1 MLELKNLGKFYSDQ
15 KILENLNLSIEP
27 GEIFCILGPSG
38 AGKSTLLNIVA
49 GIIDSYEGKVVND
62 AKRIGYVFQEDRLLP
77 WMNVEDNIKIVNDA
91 LTSQEI
97 SHLLI
102 EMELL
107 KDKNKMP
114 HELSGGM
121 RQRVAIARAFAYKPD
136 LLLLDEPFKSL
147 DYSLKSKMIDALL
160 RLWNETEITVLFV
173 THDMDE
179 ALWTADRIALLAKY
193 PKGLLDIFSI
203 ENPRVLSSED
213 VIRHKNS
220 IKTYWEESI

>member
-1 MLELKNLGKFYSDQ
+1 MLELKNLGKLYNDQ
-15 KILENLNLSIEP
+15 KILENINLSIEP

-38 AGKSTLLNIVA
+38 AGKSTLLNIIA
-49 GIIDSYEGKVVND
+49 GIMDSYEGNVVND

-77 WMNVEDNIKIVNDA
+77 WMNVEDNIKVVNDA
-91 LTSQEI
+91 LTHKEI
-97 SHLLI
+97 SHLLM

-107 KDKNKMP
+107 KDKDKRPN
-114 HELSGGM
+114 ELSGGM

-147 DYSLKSKMIDALL
+147 DYSLKSKMIEALL
-160 RLWNETEITVLFV
+160 RLWSETEITVLFV

-179 ALWTADRIALLAKY
+179 ALWTADRIALLAKH
-193 PKGLLDIFSI
+193 PKGLLDIFNI
-203 ENPRVLSSED
+203 ENSRALSGDD
-213 VIRHKNS
+213 VIRYKNS

>member
-1 MLELKNLGKFYSDQ
+1 MLEIKNLSKLYNGQ
-15 KILENLNLSIEP
+15 IILNDINLRIES
-27 GEIFCILGPSG
+27 GEVFCILGPSG

-49 GIIDSYEGKVVND
+49 GIMDSYDGKVINK

-77 WMNVEDNIKIVNDA
+77 WLSLEDNIKVVNDT
-91 LTSQEI
+91 LSQQEI
-97 SHLLI
+97 NHLLI
-102 EMELL
+102 EMELMN
-107 KDKNKMP
+107 DKAKMP

-147 DYSLKSKMIDALL
+147 DYTLKAKMVDALL
-160 RLWNETEITVLFV
+160 RLWHETEITVLFV

-179 ALWTADRIALLAKY
+179 ALWTADRIALLAKH
-193 PKGLLDIFSI
+193 PKGLLDIFNI
-203 ENPRVLSSED
+203 ENPRALSD
-213 VIRHKNS
+213 DDLIRYKIS

>member
-15 KILENLNLSIEP
+15 KILEDINLSIEP

-49 GIIDSYEGKVVND
+49 GILDSYDGNVVND

-97 SHLLI
+97 IHLLN

-147 DYSLKSKMIDALL
+147 DYSLKSKMIAALL
-160 RLWNETEITVLFV
+160 RLWSETEITVLFV

-179 ALWTADRIALLAKY
+179 ALWTADRIALLAKH

-203 ENPRVLSSED
+203 ENPRLLSGED
-213 VIRHKNS
+213 VIKHKNS